1 MSVLLVSN
9 ILLWCVVLVLSVLVF
24 ALMRQI
30 GVLHERV
37 FPAGALMT
45 TAGPKV
51 GETAPLH
58 AVTTWSGKTRQIGG
72 NHERDILLLFV
83 SPTCPVCKT
92 LMPFVH
98 SVARAESSAI
108 EVLFASDGN
117 SDKQKQ
123 AHEQM
128 IREQGID
135 PDSYILSQTLGLA
148 WVVEKLPFAALL
160 DRHGILRAK
169 GIVNSREHLESLFE
183 AHTRG
188 VASLQDYLTRK
199 SVPTEKSHESV

>member
-1 MSVLLVSN
+1 MNALLISN
-9 ILLWCVVLVLSVLVF
+9 LLLWCVVLVLSVLVF

-45 TAGPKV
+45 MAGPAV

-58 AVTTWSGKTRQIGG
+58 TVTTWSGKTRQIGG
-72 NHERDILLLFV
+72 DHERDTLLLFV

-92 LMPFVH
+92 LIPFVR
-98 SVARAESSAI
+98 SVARAESTAI
-108 EVLFASDGN
+108 DVLFASDGN
-117 SDKQKQ
+117 SDKEKQ
-123 AHEQM
+123 AHEHM

-135 PDSYILSQTLGLA
+135 PDSYVLSQTLGLA
-148 WVVEKLPFAALL
+148 WVVEKLPFAALV

-183 AHTRG
+183 AHARG
-188 VASLQDYLTRK
+188 VASLQEYLTRK
-199 SVPTEKSHESV
+199 SGT